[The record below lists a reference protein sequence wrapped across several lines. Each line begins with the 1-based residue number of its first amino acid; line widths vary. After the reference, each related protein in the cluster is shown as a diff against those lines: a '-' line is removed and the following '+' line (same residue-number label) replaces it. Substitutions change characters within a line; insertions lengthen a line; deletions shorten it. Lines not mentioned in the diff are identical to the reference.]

1 MCHSLTFKCIELFGN
16 WKTKKY
22 YKQTDLQFHVQW
34 VPKKQKK
41 KERKTHHHHPPP
53 INTNKSPSPISKS
66 SNLHS
71 LSNGCRNHRHRRR
84 ILCPSNPHFT
94 LHHHFRLPHR
104 FGLQL
109 NSRPFLL
116 QIGPPEPNRKCVLVR
131 TVVIQKVTVVLT
143 EVPPA
148 SGEAPPVPIVADGAG
163 GEGVGGLP
171 AAGGTE
177 HRLLEDVVPDGEH
190 DEQSIDGDEGGR
202 CAESAEC
209 DIDESTDL
217 FGRN

>member
-1 MCHSLTFKCIELFGN
+1 MG
-16 WKTKKY
+16 
-22 YKQTDLQFHVQW
+22 
-34 VPKKQKK
+34 PKQKEIRK
-41 KERKTHHHHPPP
+41 KNPPP
-53 INTNKSPSPISKS
+53 PPSYKYQQIPIPIFSKS
-66 SNLHS
+66 SNLHC
-71 LSNGCRNHRHRRR
+71 LSNGCRNHRRR
-84 ILCPSNPHFT
+84 ILRSNPHFP

-104 FGLQL
+104 FRLQL
-109 NSRPFLL
+109 NSRPVVL
-116 QIGPPEPNRKCVLVR
+116 QIGPPEPNRKCLLVR
-131 TVVIQKVTVVLT
+131 TVVIQKVTVVVT

-148 SGEAPPVPIVADGAG
+148 SGEAPPVPIVADGGG

-171 AAGGTE
+171 AASGTE
-177 HRLLEDVVPDGEH
+177 HWLLEDVVPGSER